1 MFGNQLGHTLASRDS
16 HGLHHHRLGPDEG
29 HETARGQDVQTD
41 GLATDQNFPTWLNR
55 LAIAELPGI
64 FVHLVADLRID
75 LAFGFHLRQLFPCD
89 VEEEDVG
96 EVLALSGLEVEGAG
110 LDRTQGCE
118 QPLNALF
125 IPAAHTSLLGKERIV
140 ALNGAVVRNTYTVEP
155 VSGLKVYGAVEEW
168 SRLYKVSEYS
178 WEARQ
183 DTTYGRD
190 RKTGKVNT
198 DYPWGS
204 LKHIHLADLFRG
216 TTLITYPI
224 MTAVWENG
232 EATGEY
238 YDRDQKGAQ
247 WLFATLSSIQDETLD
262 FETAK
267 RQYFTNILFF
277 NITREEMAR
286 MEAKGEIDP
295 KIKEEVYENAR
306 KFRNGETVDP
316 GREVMVDGKPVGM
329 NVLPSDRFM
338 ALIGTQKVFVE
349 TLSVPGRHRVAQ
361 LVAKHN
367 GNLSLTTFVPQS

>member
-1 MFGNQLGHTLASRDS
+1 M
-16 HGLHHHRLGPDEG
+16 
-29 HETARGQDVQTD
+29 
-41 GLATDQNFPTWLNR
+41 ATFKFTVGKMGVEFVEQEAQN
-55 LAIAELPGI
+55 
-64 FVHLVADLRID
+64 RID
-75 LAFGFHLRQLFPCD
+75 IGERFERVTFIPKNANGDFKNGIRQYIPNWQVRKSLFN
-89 VEEEDVG
+89 
-96 EVLALSGLEVEGAG
+96 SGVAG
-110 LDRTQGCE
+110 LFDLPKSATLHLYNDRHPERKAGFQGW
-118 QPLNALF
+118 
-125 IPAAHTSLLGKERIV
+125 IHTSLLGKERIV

-247 WLFATLSSIQDETLD
+247 WLFATLSSIQDGTLD

-316 GREVMVDGKPVGM
+316 GREVMVDGKPVGL